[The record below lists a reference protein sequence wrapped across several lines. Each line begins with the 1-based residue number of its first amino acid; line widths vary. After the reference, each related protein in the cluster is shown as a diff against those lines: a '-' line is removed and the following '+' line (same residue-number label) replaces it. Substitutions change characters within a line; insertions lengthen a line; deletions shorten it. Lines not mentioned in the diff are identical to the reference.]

1 MTAKIIIQ
9 NIAGTTEAPP
19 KKQIQA
25 WVDATLGPD
34 YPDTELCIRIVDPEE
49 SEALNTKYRDK
60 DKPTNVLSFPFEM
73 EDLELESKILGDLV
87 VCAEVLHEEAAAQGK
102 ALEAHWAHMIVHGTL
117 HLLGYD
123 HQSDA
128 EALVMETREIEILKE
143 FGYDNPYEVSE

>member
-9 NIAGTTEAPP
+9 NIVATLEAPR
-19 KKQIQA
+19 KKQFQT

-34 YPDTELCIRIVDPEE
+34 YPDTELCIRIVDTEE
-49 SEALNTKYRDK
+49 SEMLNTKYRDK
-60 DKPTNVLSFPFEM
+60 NKPTNVLSFPFEM
-73 EDLELESKILGDLV
+73 ENLELESNILGDLV

-123 HQSDA
+123 HQSEED
-128 EALVMETREIEILKE
+128 ALVMETREIEILKK
-143 FGYDNPYEVSE
+143 FGYDNPYEVNE